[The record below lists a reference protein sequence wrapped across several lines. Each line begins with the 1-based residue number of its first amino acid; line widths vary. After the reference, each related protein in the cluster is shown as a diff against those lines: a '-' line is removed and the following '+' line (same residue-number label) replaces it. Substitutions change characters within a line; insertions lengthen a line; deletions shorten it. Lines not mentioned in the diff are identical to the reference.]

1 MSLSEIITDSIKY
14 PFSDITNFFIVG
26 ILTLLA
32 GLSTVLAAFDVTEGA
47 LYFIGIIVSLIF
59 SIIVSGYG
67 LGVIRKAIENSDE
80 FPMLDP
86 VNNFIDGIKVI
97 IIGIVFF
104 IIPFIIT
111 FILMLITG
119 AVGAGLDNL
128 VAGLGFGAIIA
139 VILFIIFAIFEIIA
153 IARFAKTDEFG
164 DAFNFGAIMEDIKR
178 IGIAKIIAFLIV
190 AFIVIFI
197 AYIIISILA
206 IIPFIGI
213 IIAEIISG
221 AFVLLFYNRGIGLL
235 YDDA

>member
-1 MSLSEIITDSIKY
+1 
-14 PFSDITNFFIVG
+14 
-26 ILTLLA
+26 
-32 GLSTVLAAFDVTEGA
+32 
-47 LYFIGIIVSLIF
+47 
-59 SIIVSGYG
+59 
-67 LGVIRKAIENSDE
+67 
-80 FPMLDP
+80 MLDP